1 MNRVTDISD
10 WIYEIKRKEMPKN
23 PYLCPKA
30 KTALLSLDPTL
41 QYTITGQRMTRNTP
55 YDKVEKLL

>member
-10 WIYEIKRKEMPKN
+10 WIYEKGDAQKN
-23 PYLCPKA
+23 VFMSKSEDS
-30 KTALLSLDPTL
+30 ALLSLDPTL
-41 QYTITGQRMTRNTP
+41 QYTITGKRMTRNTP